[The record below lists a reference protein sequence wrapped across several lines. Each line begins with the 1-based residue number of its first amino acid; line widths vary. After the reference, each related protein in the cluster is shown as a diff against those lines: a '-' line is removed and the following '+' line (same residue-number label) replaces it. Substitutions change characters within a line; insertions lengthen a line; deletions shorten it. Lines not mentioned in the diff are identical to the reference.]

1 MARGKSMKTTADQ
14 KEIDN
19 FSAIS
24 EKWWDEAGPMAPLH
38 KFAPVRIDYII
49 QSVNRRINRHMNRH
63 VTMANKP
70 KKAGREGP
78 FSGLRILDIGCGGG
92 ILAEPMARL
101 GGDVTGIDASAAAID
116 AAKAHASLSGLDIS
130 YECCTSE
137 GLARQIANA
146 PKTDGANKFDLIYA
160 SEVIEHVTDRALF
173 ASAIAEMLAPDGT
186 VVITTINRTL
196 PALAFAK
203 FALEYVVRLVPAGT
217 HDPRKFVKPDEL
229 RADFNAVG
237 ISLDDV
243 TGFVPRLSGGF
254 RQSGSLAINYGASG
268 GWRQAAKP

>member
-1 MARGKSMKTTADQ
+1 
-14 KEIDN
+14 
-19 FSAIS
+19 
-24 EKWWDEAGPMAPLH
+24 MAPLH

-49 QSVNRRINRHMNRH
+49 ESVKRR
-63 VTMANKP
+63 TPSANKP
-70 KKAGREGP
+70 EKTEREGP

-101 GGDVTGIDASAAAID
+101 GGDVTGIDASPAAID
-116 AAKAHASLSGLDIS
+116 AAKAHAALSGLDIR
-130 YECCTSE
+130 YRCCTSE
-137 GLARQIANA
+137 VLAAEITGA
-146 PKTDGANKFDLIYA
+146 PKQGHAKKFDLIYA

-173 ASAIAEMLAPDGT
+173 ASAIADMLAPGGT

-203 FALEYVVRLVPAGT
+203 FALEYIVRLVPAGT

-243 TGFVPRLSGGF
+243 TGFVPRLRGGF

-268 GWRQAAKP
+268 GWRRTAKA